1 MKIMKIIIVSIV
13 VIIGIVFISRP
24 VLYLYGE
31 CAVYFHK
38 KAFFDKYELEDFSQF
53 KGVNIFKRGG
63 DENDQI
69 LVMDVSYFVNDT
81 SKTGCYIVT
90 LAKKNY
96 HVTKAKWTTEYHVD
110 SDTAKLQQ
118 LAQVFMRYE
127 IPRLNVDTAGNV
139 FVYLKDIETL
149 TLVRFAN
156 EDELQKRS
164 KETKWTNIKGNWYK
178 RK

>member
-1 MKIMKIIIVSIV
+1 MKIIIVSIV

-24 VLYLYGE
+24 VLCLYDE
-31 CAVYFHK
+31 CAGCFYK
-38 KAFFDKYELEDFSQF
+38 KAFLDKYELEDFSQF
-53 KGVNIFKRGG
+53 KKVNVFKRGG

-69 LVMDVSYFVNDT
+69 LAMDVSYFVNDT

-90 LAKKNY
+90 LDKKKHY
-96 HVTKAKWTTEYHVD
+96 VTKAKWATEYHVD

-118 LAQVFMRYE
+118 LAQIFMRYE
-127 IPRLNVDTAGNV
+127 IYRLTVDVAGNI

-149 TLVRFAN
+149 ALVQFAN
-156 EDELQKRS
+156 EEELKKRS
-164 KETKWTNIKGNWYK
+164 KETKWINIKSNWYK